1 MRTKTDCFV
10 LLIFVLLLVCTA
22 CTPSAQ
28 DSDPAKFVET
38 WLQLLDSSKYTEA
51 WDMTSDEFR
60 ENRTMPQWS
69 KMLSAS
75 RNYKPAPGG
84 RKIVSTTKDT
94 TLNDLKKKG
103 LYATVIVDTRS
114 DSDPIWTEYVILMK
128 DESGWKII
136 GHHFSK
142 K

>member
-10 LLIFVLLLVCTA
+10 LLIFALLLVCAA
-22 CTPSAQ
+22 CTPNAQRSSA
-28 DSDPAKFVET
+28 AKRAEA
-38 WLQLLDSSKYTEA
+38 WLRLLDSSKYTEA
-51 WDMTSDEFR
+51 WDMTGDEFR
-60 ENRTMPQWS
+60 ENRTMQQWS
-69 KMLSAS
+69 KVLSAS

-84 RKIVSTTKDT
+84 RKIVSTTEDT

-114 DSDPIWTEYVILMK
+114 DSGLIWTEYVILMK

-136 GHHFSK
+136 GHHFTK